1 MNKYN
6 YADKYIIHNFLPK
19 LRNVLRSYIH
29 IYYEVYIYIHYNSRH
44 SINYDR
50 LIQ

>member
-19 LRNVLRSYIH
+19 SRNVLRSYIH
-29 IYYEVYIYIHYNSRH
+29 IYIMKCIFIYITTV
-44 SINYDR
+44 D
-50 LIQ
+50 IQ